1 MCAIYIYVH
10 VKCLLFWIH
19 SQVRCCTIYSGHIQ
33 QIHLS
38 CVLLNFISQ
47 PLIEPQMALD
57 LLSTYVC
64 LSLPCP
70 TTSVLYI
77 SVARKRWRVC
87 VCVCS
92 PANTEMYGNCCDVYT
107 TPPWFY
113 QLLLLRHCA
122 SLIYMLL
129 CYFAKWCVDGLIRK
143 SVININVYILI
154 WRQ

>member
-19 SQVRCCTIYSGHIQ
+19 SHVQCCTIYSGHIQ
-33 QIHLS
+33 RIHLS

-77 SVARKRWRVC
+77 SVARKRWPS

-107 TPPWFY
+107 PLVLPTAFT
-113 QLLLLRHCA
+113 RHCA

-143 SVININVYILI
+143 SVINFNVYILI
-154 WRQ
+154 WRR